1 MELSLHGQNYSLY
14 TLHII
19 WPLRVK
25 KTVLSYILSYNLALA
40 VYGGVPYDKQEQM
53 LSKGTDV
60 VVGTP
65 GRMKDLINKGILK
78 FNDLKV
84 VTLDEV
90 DRMLDMGFADDVDML
105 IGECYNRGKNPQT
118 LFFSATCP
126 QWVKGKYLAFY

>member
-1 MELSLHGQNYSLY
+1 
-14 TLHII
+14 
-19 WPLRVK
+19 
-25 KTVLSYILSYNLALA
+25 
-40 VYGGVPYDKQEQM
+40 M

-78 FNDLKV
+78 FNDLKI

-90 DRMLDMGFADDVDML
+90 DRMLDMGFADAVDEL
-105 IGECYNRGKNPQT
+105 ISEVYNRGTKPQT

-126 QWVKGKYLAFY
+126 KWVKGTSFLFVTVFNFRHRHRRQIYGRCT

>member
-1 MELSLHGQNYSLY
+1 
-14 TLHII
+14 
-19 WPLRVK
+19 
-25 KTVLSYILSYNLALA
+25 
-40 VYGGVPYDKQEQM
+40 M

-105 IGECYNRGKNPQT
+105 ISECYNRGNNPQT

-126 QWVKGKYLAFY
+126 QWVKG